1 MGVGLRSYG
10 LKGDRNQMKPSI
22 LLSKN
27 RDRVLSVIQQYNVVN
42 PRIIGSVARGDDTD
56 NSDLDLLVSII
67 PDKTTLVDLYGIV
80 DDLEEL
86 LGIHVDIITESSIP
100 PEQRAVILKEAIS
113 V

>member
-1 MGVGLRSYG
+1 MGAYLKPYPVGVDSLH
-10 LKGDRNQMKPSI
+10 I
-22 LLSKN
+22 
-27 RDRVLSVIQQYNVVN
+27 
-42 PRIIGSVARGDDTD
+42 
-56 NSDLDLLVSII
+56 LVSII